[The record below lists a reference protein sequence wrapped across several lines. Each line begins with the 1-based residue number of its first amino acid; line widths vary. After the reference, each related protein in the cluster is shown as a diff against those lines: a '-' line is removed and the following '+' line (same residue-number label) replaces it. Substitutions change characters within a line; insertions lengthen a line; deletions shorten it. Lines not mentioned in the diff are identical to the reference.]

1 MDVCNLMKK
10 TGDNYTEFD
19 VVMFNVKMMDT
30 VARPRV
36 KTLLKQTISSENLC
50 RLINKH
56 KCGNSFSRLHVVSG
70 SSYIDILAC
79 IGSTRVK
86 VSEFCLFRFVF

>member
-50 RLINKH
+50 CLITNT
-56 KCGNSFSRLHVVSG
+56 NAA
-70 SSYIDILAC
+70 ILLVAC
-79 IGSTRVK
+79 MCCRGRHGRI
-86 VSEFCLFRFVF
+86 LIY